1 MALPTVPEPGLD
13 SILSH
18 YGDFIDNS
26 VEPYIAELY
35 RVSTLDEKTKELVV
49 TALLALRGWR
59 TGVRVHA
66 RHAVD
71 AGATP
76 DEVRGAILITMGIGG
91 MAAAAEALTWADEV
105 LS

>member
-13 SILSH
+13 AILSR
-18 YGDFIDNS
+18 YGEFIEDS

-49 TALLALRGWR
+49 TALLALRGWK

-66 RHAVD
+66 HHAIE
-71 AGATP
+71 AGATAE
-76 DEVRGAILITMGIGG
+76 EVRGAILITMGIGG

-105 LS
+105 LP